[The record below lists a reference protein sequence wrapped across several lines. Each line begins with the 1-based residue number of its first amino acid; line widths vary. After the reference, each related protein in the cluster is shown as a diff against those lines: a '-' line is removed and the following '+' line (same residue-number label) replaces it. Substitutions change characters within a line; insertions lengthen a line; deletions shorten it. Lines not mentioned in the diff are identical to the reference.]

1 MCYYMN
7 MDKKMYSTIE
17 VAKILRLSRIEVFR
31 KIKKGKIKAEKV
43 GRNYIIAHDDL
54 MEALGKIIGSA
65 KKEKIENTVKK
76 AMEEYGK
83 TFKKLGKE

>member
-1 MCYYMN
+1 MN

-43 GRNYIIAHDDL
+43 GRNYVIAHDDL
-54 MEALGKIIGSA
+54 MEALGQIVGLV
-65 KKEKIENTVKK
+65 KKERIEDAVKK
-76 AMEEYGK
+76 AIKEYGQ

>member
-1 MCYYMN
+1 MN